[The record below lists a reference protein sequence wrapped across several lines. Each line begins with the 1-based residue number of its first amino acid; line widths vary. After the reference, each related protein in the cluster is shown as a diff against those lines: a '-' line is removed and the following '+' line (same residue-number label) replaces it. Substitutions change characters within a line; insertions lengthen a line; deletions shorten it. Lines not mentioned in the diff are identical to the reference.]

1 MSNQQQVFQD
11 YLQERFEQAGAVTP
25 GQKKAVVEQVISDAH
40 RGQVPI
46 DENSVVTLDINDPS
60 VQAVLRGESV
70 SVGRGTPVR
79 RKAKTGKGGLS
90 DTQRKVAIL
99 AAVFLIPTLL
109 TIVFLFFRAR
119 GRARATVKAEAA
131 TVEPTADL
139 GTLLAMTQ
147 TAIAE
152 DDSKAEAT
160 LPPLLEPSP
169 TPDDVLYAPVEGD
182 AAQGLTNPASIELG
196 GRLFIL
202 QEGNVDKKTGL
213 WNPQQPEWLQGT
225 ELRKVFAL
233 PRSYLENAGIA
244 PGTHALVRL
253 RNGEI
258 MDFEITTILRIPMN
272 QIEVLSSNRPSLVI
286 LTIDETNGGGQDP
299 TLERLVIV
307 GEIPVPEQPPEITNP
322 KPLNAVIRYSADGA
336 ARLRAEPG
344 LSAEV
349 IDTLDADT
357 VITVPYPIQRVE
369 EDDLT
374 WVFIHTATGSG
385 WIAEELIIYHP

>member
-1 MSNQQQVFQD
+1 MSTTVFHN

-25 GQKKAVVEQVISDAH
+25 GQKREVVEQMIAEAH

-46 DENSVVTLDINDPS
+46 DENSVVTLDINDAS

-70 SVGRGTPVR
+70 SMGVGTPPKR
-79 RKAKTGKGGLS
+79 RKSSAGKRGLS
-90 DTQRKVAIL
+90 ETQRKVAIL
-99 AAVFLIPTLL
+99 SAVFLIPFLFSL
-109 TIVFLFFRAR
+109 MVLFFRER
-119 GRARATVKAEAA
+119 GKAQAQAEADA
-131 TVEPTADL
+131 AIVEPTADIAAIL
-139 GTLLAMTQ
+139 GATQ
-147 TAIAE
+147 TAMAEDVEIAE
-152 DDSKAEAT
+152 TEVPLVEA
-160 LPPLLEPSP
+160 SP
-169 TPDDVLYAPVEGD
+169 TPDDVLYAPVAGD
-182 AAQGLTNPASIELG
+182 AAQELTNPASIELG

-202 QEGNVDKKTGL
+202 QEGEVDKKTGL
-213 WNPQQPEWLQGT
+213 WNPQQPEWLQET

-233 PRSYLENAGIA
+233 PRAYLEDAGIA

-253 RNGEI
+253 RNSEI
-258 MDFEITTILRIPMN
+258 VDFEITTILRIPMN

-299 TLERLVIV
+299 QLERLVIV
-307 GEIPVPEQPPEITNP
+307 GEIPVPEQPPEMVNP

-344 LSAEV
+344 LSTEV
-349 IDTLDADT
+349 IDALDADT

-369 EDDLT
+369 KDDLT
-374 WVFIHTATGSG
+374 WVFIHAATGSG

>member
-1 MSNQQQVFQD
+1 MSQQQVFQD
-11 YLQERFEQAGAVTP
+11 YVQERFEQAGAVTP
-25 GQKKAVVEQVISDAH
+25 GQKKAVVEQMIADAH

-46 DENSVVTLDINDPS
+46 DENSVVTLDVNDAS

-70 SVGRGTPVR
+70 SVGMGTPVR
-79 RKAKTGKGGLS
+79 RKAKKGKGGLS
-90 DTQRKVAIL
+90 ETQRKIAIL
-99 AAVFLIPTLL
+99 AAILLIPILL
-109 TIVFLFFRAR
+109 SIMVLFFRAR
-119 GRARATVKAEAA
+119 GKAQAAAEAEAA
-131 TVEPTADL
+131 MVEPTADL
-139 GTLLAMTQ
+139 DTLLAMTQ

-152 DDSKAEAT
+152 DDAEAEAT

-182 AAQGLTNPASIELG
+182 AAQELTNPASIELG

-202 QEGNVDKKTGL
+202 QEGEVDKKTGL
-213 WNPQQPEWLQGT
+213 WNPQQPEWLQET

-233 PRSYLENAGIA
+233 PRAYLEDAGIA

-253 RNGEI
+253 RNSEI
-258 MDFEITTILRIPMN
+258 VDFEITTILRIPMN

-299 TLERLVIV
+299 QLERLVIV
-307 GEIPVPEQPPEITNP
+307 GEIPVPEQPPEMVNP

-344 LSAEV
+344 LSTEV
-349 IDTLDADT
+349 IGTLEADT
-357 VITVPYPIQRVE
+357 VITVPYPIQRVAA
-369 EDDLT
+369 DDLT
-374 WVFIHTATGSG
+374 WVFIHAATGSG
-385 WIAEELIIYHP
+385 WIAEELIIYRP